1 MYMGVDTLSLIRS
14 KNTVFFFQLN
24 TRGIHLKIGSFDP
37 AFFRGL
43 RIIEG
48 LDGVK

>member
-1 MYMGVDTLSLIRS
+1 MYMEVDTLSFIRS
-14 KNTVFFFQLN
+14 KNTVFFQLN
-24 TRGIHLKIGSFDP
+24 TRGIHLKIESFDS